1 MKYTNKT
8 AVRIVEMIE
17 QDLYG
22 VSEICKILKIS
33 RKTFYEWKKTKP
45 EFKEAIEE
53 AIEHREEVLVANAR
67 IGLKQ
72 LLEGYVTKEEKITYT
87 THPVTGEVV
96 EKSRV
101 VKKKHCPPCLRA
113 IKMVLD
119 QEEKRKE
126 KNKTEIQRPLII
138 EVSDEETK
146 RQFMILKKN
155 DFKTGGACNPEI
167 VAAVD
172 RELEEERSIK
182 FARMGEGSPSSILRI
197 GESDKS

>member
-1 MKYTNKT
+1 MKYSNKLAT
-8 AVRIVEMIE
+8 RIVEMIE

-22 VSEICKILKIS
+22 ISEICKIIHIS

-45 EFKEAIEE
+45 EFNEAVEE
-53 AIEHREEVLVANAR
+53 AFTLRDEALVASAR

-72 LLEGYVTKEEKITYT
+72 LLEGYVAKEEKITYT
-87 THPVTGEVV
+87 AHPVTGEVV

-101 VKKKHCPPCLRA
+101 AKKKHCPPCLRA
-113 IKMVLD
+113 IKMVLEA
-119 QEEKRKE
+119 EEKKKE
-126 KNKTEIQRPLII
+126 KEKTETKRPLII
-138 EVSDEETK
+138 EVPDEETK

-172 RELEEERSIK
+172 KELEEERN
-182 FARMGEGSPSSILRI
+182 AVLPSYPRR
-197 GESDKS
+197 GDRER

>member
-1 MKYTNKT
+1 MKYSNKI
-8 AVRIVEMIE
+8 AARIVEMIE
-17 QDLYG
+17 QDLHG
-22 VSEICKILKIS
+22 ISEICKILRIS
-33 RKTFYEWKKTKP
+33 RQTFYDWKKNKP
-45 EFKEAIEE
+45 EFKEAVEE
-53 AIEHREEVLVANAR
+53 AFIRREEALVSNAR

-72 LLEGYVTKEEKITYT
+72 LLEGYTIKEEKIIYMI
-87 THPVTGEVV
+87 HPVTGEVV

-126 KNKTEIQRPLII
+126 KDKTETQRPLII
-138 EVSDEETK
+138 EVPDEETK

-155 DFKTGGACNPEI
+155 DFKTGGAHNPEI

-172 RELEEERSIK
+172 RELDEERMIK
-182 FARMGEGSPSSILRI
+182 LARMREDEKVIHSR
-197 GESDKS
+197 KV